1 MRLSL
6 PLRTAIALL
15 FAVAAVVLALTGL
28 DVLRWRGQLERGQ
41 VALAAR
47 SADPTVWEPETILSR
62 GVSSWVLGAGEGVA
76 YARAVQQ
83 YELARHS
90 RGSGFLQNPVLPRA
104 QQSLLEFGQGDHP
117 ATDRSH
123 ALTMYGVLLYG
134 GMSAQ
139 DISVVV
145 MLERTIEQF
154 RNAIELDPDNS
165 AAKYDLEHML
175 RLAGEAGG
183 GAASVG
189 PPPKRGNRGQ
199 RAAGGS
205 PGTAIPGGGF

>member
-1 MRLSL
+1 VRLSFST
-6 PLRTAIALL
+6 RTLL
-15 FAVAAVVLALTGL
+15 AVALVGVAVFLALAGF
-28 DVLRWRGQLERGQ
+28 DVLRWRGEFERGQ
-41 VALAAR
+41 VAVAAR
-47 SADPTVWEPETILSR
+47 SADPSVWEPGTVLPR
-62 GVSSWVLGAGEGVA
+62 GVSKWMLGAGEGIA

-83 YELARHS
+83 YELARRS
-90 RGSGFLQNPVLPRA
+90 RGAGFLQNPILPRA
-104 QQSLLEFGQGDHP
+104 QQSLLEFGQAEHP
-117 ATDRSH
+117 AVDRSH

-139 DISVVV
+139 DVSVVT

-154 RNAIELDPDNS
+154 RKAIELDPNNA

-175 RLAGEAGG
+175 RLAGAAG

-189 PPPKRGNRGQ
+189 PPPGRGPRGQ

>member
-1 MRLSL
+1 MSL
-6 PLRTAIALL
+6 GTRTAAAAAL
-15 FAVAAVVLALTGL
+15 VVVAVVLGLIGL
-28 DVLRWRGQLERGQ
+28 DVLHWRGQFERGQ

-47 SADPTVWEPETILSR
+47 STDPAVWEPDTVLPRGLSR
-62 GVSSWVLGAGEGVA
+62 AVLGAGEGVA

-83 YELARHS
+83 YELARRS
-90 RGSGFLQNPVLPRA
+90 RGLGFLQNPILPRA
-104 QQSLLEFGQGDHP
+104 QQSLLGFGQGDHP
-117 ATDRSH
+117 ASDRSH
-123 ALTMYGVLLYG
+123 ALTMYAVLLYG

-154 RNAIELDPDNS
+154 RKAIELDLDND
-165 AAKYDLEHML
+165 AAKYDLERML
-175 RLAGEAGG
+175 RLAQATFTGG
-183 GAASVG
+183 VPGVQ
-189 PPPKRGNRGQ
+189 PPAQKGKRGQ

>member
-6 PLRTAIALL
+6 PLRTAIAVLL
-15 FAVAAVVLALTGL
+15 AASAVVLALTGL

-62 GVSSWVLGAGEGVA
+62 SVSSWALGAGEGVA

-83 YELARHS
+83 YELARRS

-104 QQSLLEFGQGDHP
+104 QQSLLEFGQGSHP

-139 DISVVV
+139 DVSVVV

-154 RNAIELDPDNS
+154 RKAIELDPDNS

-175 RLAGEAGG
+175 RQAGEAG

-189 PPPKRGNRGQ
+189 PPPKRGSRGQ